1 MVFRGEIGWNTT
13 GCKFRTGRITR
24 PSQRVNR
31 KYRLEQVLRI
41 NRIKD
46 MKIIALLISAL
57 MVLVGLTVVFWP
69 EGLMELARYAHTS
82 SGLYVAA
89 FGRIALG
96 ALLFMAAAATR
107 TPRTVRVIGPL
118 IFVAGLATALI
129 SV

>member
-1 MVFRGEIGWNTT
+1 
-13 GCKFRTGRITR
+13 
-24 PSQRVNR
+24 
-31 KYRLEQVLRI
+31 
-41 NRIKD
+41 
-46 MKIIALLISAL
+46 
-57 MVLVGLTVVFWP
+57 MVLVGLTAVFWP

-129 SV
+129 SVERAQLLSDWWLGHGPDFLRIAACFPLVVGLFIGGATLAKGRSS